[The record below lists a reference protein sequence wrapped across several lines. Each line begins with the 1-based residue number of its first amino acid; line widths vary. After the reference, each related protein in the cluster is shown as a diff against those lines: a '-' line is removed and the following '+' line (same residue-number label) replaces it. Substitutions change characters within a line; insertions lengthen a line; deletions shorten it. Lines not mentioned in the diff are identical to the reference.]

1 MRKRATTAI
10 AAAIVRDITMDEP
23 QVYLEKLSAFSRMLR
38 LEGLPVSPKET
49 EDAARLLIALGMAD
63 REQVKTALRTVYAK
77 SREEQLRFDRVFD
90 GFFISEEA
98 MKKQAQEQMQREQE
112 LAQARQQAEQ
122 DLQVGGE
129 PMNLSEEQRNAY
141 AAMPEEA
148 KQRLRNFMEKY
159 RGNAERNPKLYGDF
173 IHSVFTRAILEQQM
187 LMEDA
192 GVGAAEADPEIGLLY
207 RDISQFRDTEIPKA
221 IDLIQTVARQING
234 ELSAKRKNSGHS
246 GKLDFRATIRKG
258 LETGGSFYKLKYKKK
273 RHRRKHLVL
282 LCDVSGSM
290 MQFSEFALRFIQ
302 SLNQVSE
309 SSRVF
314 LFSETMVE
322 ADAFKLQNMDL
333 FRGFV
338 KECGIYGR
346 GTDLGTALAKLCTM
360 QPAALTSSTT
370 LLILSDTKTID
381 QPRAM
386 ATLLE
391 AKRLSGRVIWLN
403 PIPRNKWQYVR
414 SIQAMQSLVTMVPC
428 STLRELAQA
437 CRRLTQS

>member
-1 MRKRATTAI
+1 MA
-10 AAAIVRDITMDEP
+10 DP
-23 QVYLEKLSAFSRMLR
+23 GVYLEKLSAFSRMLR

-49 EDAARLLIALGMAD
+49 EDASRLLINLGMDD
-63 REQVKTALRTVYAK
+63 RQKVKTALRTVYAK
-77 SREEQLRFDRVFD
+77 SREEQLTFDKVFD

-112 LAQARQQAEQ
+112 LAQARQQAEEE
-122 DLQVGGE
+122 LRIGEE
-129 PMNLSEEQRNAY
+129 PMALSQEQREAY

-148 KQRLRNFMEKY
+148 RQRLRNFMDKY

-173 IHSVFTRAILEQQM
+173 IHSVFARTIMEQQM

-192 GVGAAEADPEIGLLY
+192 AVGAAEADPELGLLY
-207 RDISQFRDTEIPKA
+207 RDISRFKDTEIPKA

-234 ELSAKRKNSGHS
+234 ELSAKRKHSGRS
-246 GKLDFRATIRKG
+246 GKLDFRRTIRKG
-258 LETGGSFYKLKYKKK
+258 LETGGSFYKLKYKRK

-322 ADAFKLQNMDL
+322 ADPFKLQNMDL
-333 FRGFV
+333 FRSFV
-338 KECGIYGR
+338 KESGIYGR
-346 GTDLGTALAKLCTM
+346 GTDLGTALAQLCTL
-360 QPAALTSSTT
+360 QPVALTSAST

-381 QPRAM
+381 QTRAM

-391 AKRLSGRVIWLN
+391 AKRRAGRVIWLN
-403 PIPRNKWQYVR
+403 PIPRNKWPYVR

-437 CRRLTQS
+437 CRRLAQN

>member
-1 MRKRATTAI
+1 MA
-10 AAAIVRDITMDEP
+10 EP
-23 QVYLEKLSAFSRMLR
+23 GVYLQKLSAFSRMLR
-38 LEGLPVSPKET
+38 LEGLAVSPRET
-49 EDAARLLIALGMAD
+49 EDASRLLIALGMED
-63 REQVKTALRTVYAK
+63 RNRVKTALRTVYAK
-77 SREEQLRFDRVFD
+77 SREEQLTFDRVFD

-112 LAQARQQAEQ
+112 MAAAQAQAEKE
-122 DLQVGGE
+122 LQIGGE
-129 PMNLSEEQRNAY
+129 PLDLSEEQRRAY

-148 KQRLRNFMEKY
+148 RQRLRSFMEKY
-159 RGNAERNPKLYGDF
+159 RGNAERNPKLYGEF

-192 GVGAAEADPEIGLLY
+192 AVGAAEADPELGLLY
-207 RDISQFRDTEIPKA
+207 RDISQFKDTEIPKA

-234 ELSAKRKNSGHS
+234 ELSAKRKQSGHS
-246 GKLDFRATIRKG
+246 GKLDFRPTIRKG
-258 LETGGSFYKLKYKKK
+258 LETGGSFYRLKYKKK

-322 ADAFKLQNMDL
+322 ADPFKLQNMDL
-333 FRGFV
+333 FRSFV
-338 KECGIYGR
+338 KESGIYGR
-346 GTDLGTALAKLCTM
+346 GTDMGTALAQLCT
-360 QPAALTSSTT
+360 QKPPVLGSAAT

-381 QPRAM
+381 QTRAV
-386 ATLLE
+386 AALLE
-391 AKRLSGRVIWLN
+391 AKRQSGRVLWLN
-403 PIPRNKWQYVR
+403 PIPQNKWQYIR
-414 SIQAMQSLVTMVPC
+414 SVQAMQSLVTMVPC

-437 CRRLTQS
+437 CRRLAQK

>member
-1 MRKRATTAI
+1 MLTKATIAI
-10 AAAIVRDITMDEP
+10 AAVAAEGITMGDPE
-23 QVYLEKLSAFSRMLR
+23 VYLEKLSAFSRMLR

-49 EDAARLLIALGMAD
+49 EDASRLLIALGMTD

-98 MKKQAQEQMQREQE
+98 MKKQAQERMQREQE
-112 LAQARQQAEQ
+112 MAAAQEQAEK
-122 DLQVGGE
+122 DLQIGGE
-129 PMNLSEEQRNAY
+129 PMALTEEQRIAY
-141 AAMPEEA
+141 AAMPEDA
-148 KQRLRNFMEKY
+148 RQRLRNFMEKY

-192 GVGAAEADPEIGLLY
+192 GTGAAEADPEIGLLY
-207 RDISQFRDTEIPKA
+207 RDITEFKDTEIPKA

-246 GKLDFRATIRKG
+246 GKLDFRKTIRKG
-258 LETGGSFYKLKYKKK
+258 LETGGSFYHLKFRKK

-322 ADAFKLQNMDL
+322 ADPFKLQNMDL
-333 FRGFV
+333 FRSFV
-338 KECGIYGR
+338 KDSGIYGR
-346 GTDLGTALAKLCTM
+346 GTDLGTALAQLCTL
-360 QPAALTSSTT
+360 QPAALTSAST

-391 AKRLSGRVIWLN
+391 AKRLAGRVIWLN
-403 PIPRNKWQYVR
+403 PIPQNKWQYVR
-414 SIQAMQSLVTMVPC
+414 SIQSMQSLVTMVPC

-437 CRRLTQS
+437 CRRLAQ

>member
-1 MRKRATTAI
+1 MLTRATIAI
-10 AAAIVRDITMDEP
+10 AAVAAEGITMGDPE
-23 QVYLEKLSAFSRMLR
+23 VYLEKLSAFSRMLR

-49 EDAARLLIALGMAD
+49 EDASRLLIALGMAD

-112 LAQARQQAEQ
+112 MAAAREQAEK
-122 DLQVGGE
+122 DLQIGGE
-129 PMNLSEEQRNAY
+129 PMALTEEQRIAY
-141 AAMPEEA
+141 AAMPEDA
-148 KQRLRNFMEKY
+148 RQRLRNFMEKY

-192 GVGAAEADPEIGLLY
+192 GTGAAEADPEIGLLY
-207 RDISQFRDTEIPKA
+207 RDISEFKDTEIPKA

-234 ELSAKRKNSGHS
+234 ELSSKRKNSGHS
-246 GKLDFRATIRKG
+246 GKLDFRKTIRKG
-258 LETGGSFYKLKYKKK
+258 LETGGSFYHLKFRKK

-314 LFSETMVE
+314 LFSEELFE
-322 ADAFKLQNMDL
+322 ADPFSLQNMDL
-333 FRGFV
+333 FRNYV
-338 KECGIYGR
+338 RECGIYGK
-346 GTDLGTALAKLCTM
+346 GTDLGAALQGLISLR
-360 QPAALTSSTT
+360 PAALNASTT
-370 LLILSDTKTID
+370 LLIPSDTKAID
-381 QPRAM
+381 QNKAIAALRS
-386 ATLLE
+386 
-391 AKRLSGRVIWLN
+391 AKRMAGRVLWLN
-403 PIPRNKWQYVR
+403 PIPQGHWQYIR
-414 SIQAMQSLVTMVPC
+414 SIQAFSSICTMVSC
-428 STLRELAQA
+428 NTLQALAAA
-437 CRRLTQS
+437 CRRIVQ